1 MKKRIIAFLCLC
13 VMVLS
18 IFPCVPEKAL
28 AAEEFYELKN
38 GQVITLKNAS
48 SGWFMNLQH
57 GTDANGTKI
66 NVYPWD
72 ETPPYTQKYKVSLNA
87 DGSFKLAT
95 LCAPSRFLDVRRYS
109 KPLAESQG
117 IVIWAEDGDTHK
129 HLRLKK
135 VGDKVAIVFA
145 NNTNLCI
152 APSSVSAA
160 KTTQTQMIVRKLDTS
175 KTEML
180 WNVCDEK
187 GNPINTNVSTTQ
199 YLYVGTLDISS
210 TTWTV
215 YVPDNKS
222 FEMNGGAAG
231 EIKQGSK
238 LYVINEKTNSKG
250 NLVAYVYSED
260 LKVNCYVTAKF
271 IKKIEENNGSI
282 SENEEIKALRKQYGD
297 ALDSFIEGLDDL
309 AKTGMKEVI
318 TPVDAVKLFIS
329 SAQAYWTLG
338 EALSLAGESI
348 NEVLDTETIWYKN
361 LYQTHSEI
369 MAMLVNQVNK
379 GGSFSEDLL
388 NSATATVN
396 ESKAFLR
403 EDILKNRNK
412 QYNIFVRDAFDDLL
426 EKVDT
431 IEVDYNKVYKD
442 IGGEYYNS
450 QSLLNK
456 IRSRELIIEV
466 AENEYTKYGKTK
478 AEGADYSTGQW
489 CVSFCSWCAKTAG
502 IPSEVMPLNGTN
514 VWIFKNDVL
523 NRGGKYYDTNTDY
536 IPRPGDFVIYGT
548 KENHNGHIGLIVE
561 VDVEAKMVTTIEG
574 NTSKE
579 NGDGTVGY
587 LSKKWRSFNSD
598 LVSGWLSP
606 NY

>member
-18 IFPCVPEKAL
+18 IFPCVPEKAM

-95 LCAPSRFLDVRRYS
+95 LCAPSRFVDVRRYS

-117 IVIWAEDGDTHK
+117 IVIWAEDGDTNK

-152 APSSVSAA
+152 APSSPTAA
-160 KTTQTQMIVRKLDTS
+160 KTTQTQLIVRKLDAT
-175 KTEML
+175 KPEML

-187 GNPINTNVSTTQ
+187 GNPINSCGSFNLGDLFNNFKEIWNNVGGTSASIGEG
-199 YLYVGTLDISS
+199 YVCLKITHCAS
-210 TTWTV
+210 
-215 YVPDNKS
+215 NKVL
-222 FEMNGGAAG
+222 
-231 EIKQGSK
+231 K
-238 LYVINEKTNSKG
+238 
-250 NLVAYVYSED
+250 
-260 LKVNCYVTAKF
+260 KVNDKLMLADYEIDDDNCFFVYGNNTLLNMAEIEVVSLLGSNGSLVEYRSPGSGTNPVKLVEIGNGVYGITTTVGNRVFAVDVSDGCVDRPLQTWEFDQSNPNQRFYVE
-271 IKKIEENNGSI
+271 KIE
-282 SENEEIKALRKQYGD
+282 
-297 ALDSFIEGLDDL
+297 
-309 AKTGMKEVI
+309 
-318 TPVDAVKLFIS
+318 P
-329 SAQAYWTLG
+329 
-338 EALSLAGESI
+338 
-348 NEVLDTETIWYKN
+348 
-361 LYQTHSEI
+361 SEI
-369 MAMLVNQVNK
+369 RQ
-379 GGSFSEDLL
+379 E
-388 NSATATVN
+388 
-396 ESKAFLR
+396 
-403 EDILKNRNK
+403 
-412 QYNIFVRDAFDDLL
+412 
-426 EKVDT
+426 
-431 IEVDYNKVYKD
+431 
-442 IGGEYYNS
+442 
-450 QSLLNK
+450 
-456 IRSRELIIEV
+456 IRRELIIEV

-478 AEGADYSTGQW
+478 AEGADYSTGAW
-489 CVSFCSWCAKTAG
+489 CVKFCSWCAKTAG

-548 KENHNGHIGLIVE
+548 QENHDGHIGLIVE
-561 VDVEAKMVTTIEG
+561 VDVEAKKVTTIEG

-579 NGDGTVGY
+579 NGDKTVGY
-587 LSKKWRSFNSD
+587 LSKKTRSFNSS
-598 LVSGWLSP
+598 LLSGWLSP